1 MNSLSYLSRQ
11 FDVLA
16 SASVP
21 NTPPSTPTDEHGSLI
36 DADPGAFFS
45 PGYDTRPPLKRV
57 KTWSSV
63 RAFFF
68 PTPGSAQAQA
78 QGAHQQ
84 LQQRRLAPP
93 SVRARK
99 RAGSTPVSSR
109 FQLSTSVSTSALAWP
124 STSSRDTAPAT
135 GSGGTASSQPQAQAE
150 APMLSIPAP
159 PIQSKSL
166 PPKLS
171 WVRRVFFVRVLYL
184 FASSLCALWG
194 KVTRSLRHAAKVR
207 LAETEG
213 ELETSGDEKESDDDA
228 ASALQMRIK
237 LRTGRKRSYVRERA
251 SDIVKI
257 VLQPQ
262 TKPPTPSPLSQSTVA
277 PPLPRPPTV
286 NLIPPDPSDADDQEP
301 ASPSTGP
308 AAPFTLLATLSPPTP
323 PRPQG
328 TQTTVGQPSQPA
340 KVTPLHTRKTL
351 VLDLDETLIHS
362 TTRPL
367 FPSGGNSGIL
377 NFGSLIGFGRNRKA
391 GHMVEVVLGGRSTLY
406 HVYKRPFVDYF
417 LRKVSAWYTLVI
429 FTASMKEYADPVIDW
444 LDAGRGILAL
454 RFFREHCTQLPNG
467 AYSKDLSVLKEDLA
481 RICLIDN
488 SPVSYS
494 INQAN
499 GIPIEG
505 WTHDPNDE
513 ALLDL
518 LPVLDSLR
526 FTSDVRH
533 VLGLRGF

>member
-16 SASVP
+16 STSTP
-21 NTPPSTPTDEHGSLI
+21 TTPPSTPTGEPCLPFDNCDGSPQLRRI
-36 DADPGAFFS
+36 
-45 PGYDTRPPLKRV
+45 R
-57 KTWSSV
+57 TWTAA

-68 PTPGSAQAQA
+68 PTLEETRSRSARRVAPPPPSSRPRKRSGSIPNSLRFRPATIASA
-78 QGAHQQ
+78 SGPA
-84 LQQRRLAPP
+84 ADSTESAPVSTPP
-93 SVRARK
+93 SVQ
-99 RAGSTPVSSR
+99 TPNH
-109 FQLSTSVSTSALAWP
+109 TS
-124 STSSRDTAPAT
+124 
-135 GSGGTASSQPQAQAE
+135 
-150 APMLSIPAP
+150 
-159 PIQSKSL
+159 PIQAKSL
-166 PPKLS
+166 SLEFS
-171 WVRRVFFVRVLYL
+171 WVRRTFIFRVLFL
-184 FASSLCALWG
+184 FTNWFSTLWEG
-194 KVTRSLRHAAKVR
+194 LIHSLRHESQKSAVEAD
-207 LAETEG
+207 
-213 ELETSGDEKESDDDA
+213 TSSDEKDSDDDL
-228 ASALQMRIK
+228 ASALEAHFRVK
-237 LRTGRKRSYVRERA
+237 EAGRASYVRARA
-251 SDIVKI
+251 SSIVRY

-262 TKPPTPSPLSQSTVA
+262 TKPPTSSPLSQSTIA
-277 PPLPRPPTV
+277 PPPTF
-286 NLIPPDPSDADDQEP
+286 NLIPPDPSATDDRRQ
-301 ASPSTGP
+301 ASSSNAVSTSSPSP
-308 AAPFTLLATLSPPTP
+308 STLSPPTP
-323 PRPQG
+323 PRGHG
-328 TQTTVGQPSQPA
+328 TQSPTAPRSTPA
-340 KVTPLHTRKTL
+340 KTAPLFTRKTL

-367 FPSGGNSGIL
+367 FPSGGGSGLL
-377 NFGSLIGFGRNRKA
+377 NLGNLIGRNRKG
-391 GHMVEVVLGGRSTLY
+391 GHMVEVVMGGRSTLY

-467 AYSKDLSVLKEDLA
+467 AYSKDLSVLNEDLA

-505 WTHDPNDE
+505 WTQDPNDE

-518 LPVLDSLR
+518 LPFLDSLR

-533 VLGLRGF
+533 VLSLRGF

>member
-11 FDVLA
+11 YDVLA
-16 SASVP
+16 SASAP
-21 NTPPSTPTDEHGSLI
+21 TTPPSTPTGESYSLADGS
-36 DADPGAFFS
+36 
-45 PGYDTRPPLKRV
+45 DTRPQLKRIR
-57 KTWSSV
+57 TWSSA
-63 RAFFF
+63 RSFFF
-68 PTPGSAQAQA
+68 STPEQARSE
-78 QGAHQQ
+78 H
-84 LQQRRLAPP
+84 LRRRLVLPP
-93 SVRARK
+93 LP
-99 RAGSTPVSSR
+99 TSSA
-109 FQLSTSVSTSALAWP
+109 STSSSVASSTDTASSSSSAESVSASTSASA
-124 STSSRDTAPAT
+124 RH
-135 GSGGTASSQPQAQAE
+135 
-150 APMLSIPAP
+150 PAP
-159 PIQSKSL
+159 PTSNSSPVQSKSL
-166 PPKLS
+166 TPEPS
-171 WVRRVFFVRVLYL
+171 WIQQVFFIRVLVL
-184 FASSLCALWG
+184 LTNWLGVLWLG
-194 KVTRSLRHAAKVR
+194 FVHSLRHEPRKQAP
-207 LAETEG
+207 
-213 ELETSGDEKESDDDA
+213 ETSRDEKDGDSDLV
-228 ASALQMRIK
+228 SALEAR
-237 LRTGRKRSYVRERA
+237 LRAKTAGRTSYVRAHA
-251 SDIVKI
+251 SSIVEY

-262 TKPPTPSPLSQSTVA
+262 TKSPTPSPLSQSIV
-277 PPLPRPPTV
+277 PPPPTF
-286 NLIPPDPSDADDQEP
+286 NLIPPDLSNADDDQP
-301 ASPSTGP
+301 PLPPSVITSYPLSASN
-308 AAPFTLLATLSPPTP
+308 LSPRTP
-323 PRPQG
+323 PRGRNAQSSFAP
-328 TQTTVGQPSQPA
+328 PSPPA
-340 KVTPLHTRKTL
+340 RAAPLFTRKTL

-367 FPSGGNSGIL
+367 FPAGGSSGLLNLGN
-377 NFGSLIGFGRNRKA
+377 LIGFGRSRGG

-417 LRKVSAWYTLVI
+417 LRKVSTWYTLVI

-467 AYSKDLSVLKEDLA
+467 AYSKDLSVLNEDLA

-518 LPVLDSLR
+518 LPFLDSLR